1 MKQRRYIGII
11 LVILMLCIPMTGSA
25 EIAGPEVFENL
36 VWEQVFQDD
45 LHGGVVQSVC
55 VTENYI
61 ITIEN
66 MADNAEVRDIVSAYY
81 RKDTDEAGNPVTPY
95 TLAKRVEEREWE
107 HGNGMT
113 YNPKTHEIYV
123 ALYTNTLPENRGCLY
138 VMDPETLG
146 YKRTVKVAEDYNI
159 LSIDYMEASDQYV
172 IQTDAQD
179 GYSFKILNSDFEL
192 VEDLGQYKETMVG
205 YNFQDCAAADG
216 FILTFPLTMDQ
227 GIGDFLCVYSIEERR
242 LISSLPVNLGFIY
255 TGRDEPESLC
265 RWSPDE
271 FLMIINM
278 NDENSVRF
286 YKTKVAYNCHV
297 FIESEFGR
305 VSAETI
311 TVSQG
316 DGCSFEFAP
325 DEGYRL
331 KSITVDGAAQELT
344 EDMTGFSLS
353 DVQTDHK
360 VKVTFEKIPFP
371 VWKAL
376 LLAVAAAGL
385 IVVSCLVFL
394 HIRKQRAYKRK
405 RELRRRR
412 REREQRLMEK
422 ADREMAQLEELE
434 EIIRR
439 RENNGRK

>member
-159 LSIDYMEASDQYV
+159 LSIDYIEASD
-172 IQTDAQD
+172 
-179 GYSFKILNSDFEL
+179 
-192 VEDLGQYKETMVG
+192 
-205 YNFQDCAAADG
+205 
-216 FILTFPLTMDQ
+216 
-227 GIGDFLCVYSIEERR
+227 
-242 LISSLPVNLGFIY
+242 
-255 TGRDEPESLC
+255 
-265 RWSPDE
+265 
-271 FLMIINM
+271 
-278 NDENSVRF
+278 
-286 YKTKVAYNCHV
+286 
-297 FIESEFGR
+297 
-305 VSAETI
+305 
-311 TVSQG
+311 
-316 DGCSFEFAP
+316 
-325 DEGYRL
+325 
-331 KSITVDGAAQELT
+331 
-344 EDMTGFSLS
+344 
-353 DVQTDHK
+353 
-360 VKVTFEKIPFP
+360 
-371 VWKAL
+371 
-376 LLAVAAAGL
+376 
-385 IVVSCLVFL
+385 
-394 HIRKQRAYKRK
+394 
-405 RELRRRR
+405 
-412 REREQRLMEK
+412 
-422 ADREMAQLEELE
+422 
-434 EIIRR
+434 
-439 RENNGRK
+439 

>member
-1 MKQRRYIGII
+1 
-11 LVILMLCIPMTGSA
+11 
-25 EIAGPEVFENL
+25 
-36 VWEQVFQDD
+36 
-45 LHGGVVQSVC
+45 
-55 VTENYI
+55 
-61 ITIEN
+61 
-66 MADNAEVRDIVSAYY
+66 
-81 RKDTDEAGNPVTPY
+81 
-95 TLAKRVEEREWE
+95 
-107 HGNGMT
+107 
-113 YNPKTHEIYV
+113 
-123 ALYTNTLPENRGCLY
+123 
-138 VMDPETLG
+138 
-146 YKRTVKVAEDYNI
+146 
-159 LSIDYMEASDQYV
+159 
-172 IQTDAQD
+172 
-179 GYSFKILNSDFEL
+179 
-192 VEDLGQYKETMVG
+192 
-205 YNFQDCAAADG
+205 
-216 FILTFPLTMDQ
+216 
-227 GIGDFLCVYSIEERR
+227 
-242 LISSLPVNLGFIY
+242 
-255 TGRDEPESLC
+255 
-265 RWSPDE
+265 
-271 FLMIINM
+271 MIINM

-311 TVSQG
+311 TVSKG